1 MMRTGEAASCPPC
14 VAYPHGADGRG
25 VPLHMELTAG
35 AVPPPALR
43 GSTPTLQAHPVSSLK
58 AAPSTA
64 TSTYARSAL
73 FSALVMSA
81 GAAIPTCLRRP
92 PAAVPGPLR
101 ASALSNAYGA
111 HRVPEARS
119 NIRGSGIRPAGARC
133 FRVERAATSFRSS
146 GPCASLSRNGIRR
159 SVTSGLGKRGGTFLA
174 YGRQG
179 RG

>member
-1 MMRTGEAASCPPC
+1 MERTGGES
-14 VAYPHGADGRG
+14 HI
-25 VPLHMELTAG
+25 HMELTAG

-92 PAAVPGPLR
+92 PGGSAGTLAGISPFQCLR
-101 ASALSNAYGA
+101 RSPRPRGAEQHQGLRHPSRWRAL
-111 HRVPEARS
+111 
-119 NIRGSGIRPAGARC
+119 
-133 FRVERAATSFRSS
+133 
-146 GPCASLSRNGIRR
+146 LSRGDGRNVVRVQR
-159 SVTSGLGKRGGTFLA
+159 SVCVAFPERNPPVRDGRSRKTGGTFLA